1 MRQFYQIDY
10 FENLDLRFATVRPY
24 SEPVFSSK

>member
-10 FENLDLRFATVRPY
+10 FENLDLRFATVRPLQWTR
-24 SEPVFSSK
+24 FF